1 MPELK
6 ARKVSRSVQVQ
17 VGAERALQAFL
28 ESGQVQEWWG
38 ASQALIEARKGGVWT
53 LAWTGPGQGYNY
65 VVSGVVKSLLPGR
78 RARIEPLVYFNP
90 ERAPLGPMRLTIL
103 VREKDGRTRVS
114 VRQEGFREGP
124 DWDWYFEAVAG
135 SWKEALGNLKRFLEG
150 AAS

>member
-1 MPELK
+1 
-6 ARKVSRSVQVQ
+6 
-17 VGAERALQAFL
+17 
-28 ESGQVQEWWG
+28 
-38 ASQALIEARKGGVWT
+38 
-53 LAWTGPGQGYNY
+53 
-65 VVSGVVKSLLPGR
+65 
-78 RARIEPLVYFNP
+78 PLVYFNP